1 MDRMRDYNI
10 KKLSDYKWEVEIDE
24 SLGMRV
30 PGIIFADENILEHA
44 RNENTIDQVINVAT
58 LPGILG
64 ASFAMPDIHFGYGFP
79 IGGVAAFDMEEGII
93 SPGGVGFDISC
104 GVRAMRTNLGLDD
117 IRNRIK
123 ELMQVLSY
131 SIPRGL
137 GKKGKIR
144 LSGGDMRKLLS
155 EGVSWAVKSGYGWE
169 EDIEF
174 IEEKGCMEA
183 ADPDYVGKTAI
194 ERGSTQVG
202 TLGSGNH
209 FLEVQVIDNIYD
221 SKAADILD
229 LEEGQVIVM
238 IHSGSRGLGHQ
249 VCSDYIREMQKAY
262 HKYNIEIPDRQLVC
276 APLGSPEAKRY
287 YGAMACAA
295 NYALVNRHCLAHWTR
310 EVFERVFTRSAESL
324 GLSTI
329 YDVSHNI
336 ARIEKHDMGM
346 GLVDVCVHRKG
357 ATRSYGPGHPDTPEL
372 FRDIGQPVIIPG
384 DMGTNSY
391 ILSGTENAM
400 KESFGSTCHGA
411 GRLMSRSK
419 AKKIIR
425 GQELKKQLESDGII
439 IMAGSMQ
446 SLAEEA
452 PQAYKDIENVVEVAA
467 SAGLSRR
474 IARLRP
480 LGVIK
485 G

>member
-1 MDRMRDYNI
+1 MNDYDI
-10 KKLSDYKWEVEIDE
+10 KKISDYKWKVEIDE

-30 PGIIFADENILEHA
+30 PGIVFADENILEHA
-44 RNENTIDQVINVAT
+44 MSENTIDQVVNVAT
-58 LPGILG
+58 LPGIIE

-79 IGGVAAFDMEEGII
+79 IGGVAAFDTEEGII

-104 GVRAMRTNLGLDD
+104 GVRAMRTSLGLDD
-117 IRNRIK
+117 IEGRIN
-123 ELMQVLSY
+123 ELMQVISY
-131 SIPRGL
+131 SVPRGL
-137 GKKGKIR
+137 GKKGKIK
-144 LSGGDMRKLLS
+144 LSGNEMKKLLS
-155 EGVSWAVKSGYGWE
+155 EGVRWAVKRKYGWE
-169 EDIEF
+169 EDTCF
-174 IEEKGCMEA
+174 IEEMGCMKDA
-183 ADPDYVGKTAI
+183 NPDYVGKTAI
-194 ERGSTQVG
+194 DRGSSQVG

-209 FLEVQVIDNIYD
+209 FLEIQVIDNIYD
-221 SKAADILD
+221 SKTADILD
-229 LEEGQVIVM
+229 LAEGQVIIM

-262 HKYNIEIPDRQLVC
+262 HKYNIEIPDRQLAC

-287 YGAMACAA
+287 YGAMSCAA

-310 EVFERVFTRSAESL
+310 QAFERVFNRSAESL

-336 ARIEKHDMGM
+336 ARIEKHDIG
-346 GLVDVCVHRKG
+346 GGPVDVCVHRKG
-357 ATRSYGPGHPDTPEL
+357 ATRSYGPGHPDLPES
-372 FRDIGQPVIIPG
+372 FREIGQPVIIPG

-391 ILSGTENAM
+391 ILSGEDNAI

-425 GQELKKQLESDGII
+425 GHELKKQLEADGII

-452 PQAYKDIENVVEVAA
+452 PQAYKNIEDVVEVAA
-467 SAGLSRR
+467 SAGLSKKV
-474 IARLRP
+474 ARLRP

>member
-1 MDRMRDYNI
+1 MNDYDI
-10 KKLSDYKWEVEIDE
+10 KKISDYKWKVEIDE

-30 PGIIFADENILEHA
+30 PGIVFADEIILEHA
-44 RNENTIDQVINVAT
+44 MSENTIDQVVNVAT
-58 LPGILG
+58 LPGIIE

-79 IGGVAAFDMEEGII
+79 IGGVAAFDTEEGII

-104 GVRAMRTNLGLDD
+104 GVRAMRTSLGLDD
-117 IRNRIK
+117 IEGRIK

-131 SIPRGL
+131 SVPRGL
-137 GKKGKIR
+137 GKKGKIK
-144 LSGGDMRKLLS
+144 LSGNEMKKLLS
-155 EGVSWAVKSGYGWE
+155 EGVKWAVKRNYGWE
-169 EDIEF
+169 EDTCF
-174 IEEKGCMEA
+174 IEEKGCMEDA
-183 ADPDYVGKTAI
+183 NPDYVGKTAI
-194 ERGSTQVG
+194 DRGSSQVG

-209 FLEVQVIDNIYD
+209 FLEIQVIDNIYD
-221 SKAADILD
+221 SKTADILD
-229 LEEGQVIVM
+229 LAEGQVIIM

-262 HKYNIEIPDRQLVC
+262 HKYNIEIPDHQLAC

-287 YGAMACAA
+287 YGAMSCAA

-310 EVFERVFTRSAESL
+310 QAFERVFNRSAESL

-336 ARIEKHDMGM
+336 ARIEKHDIG
-346 GLVDVCVHRKG
+346 GGPVDVCVHRKG
-357 ATRSYGPGHPDTPEL
+357 ATRSYGPGNPDLPEP
-372 FRDIGQPVIIPG
+372 FRETGQPVIIPG

-391 ILSGTENAM
+391 ILSGENNAM

-425 GQELKKQLESDGII
+425 GHELKKQLEADGII
-439 IMAGSMQ
+439 VMAGSMQ

-452 PQAYKDIENVVEVAA
+452 PQAYKDIEDVVEVAA
-467 SAGLSRR
+467 RAGLSKKV
-474 IARLRP
+474 ARLRP

>member
-1 MDRMRDYNI
+1 MSGRNYSI
-10 KKLSDYKWEVEIDE
+10 KKINDYKWEIETDG
-24 SLGMRV
+24 SLGMKV
-30 PGIIFADENILEHA
+30 PGIIFADEMILEHA
-44 RNENTIDQVINVAT
+44 KNENTIDQVVNVAT
-58 LPGILG
+58 LPGILD

-117 IRNRIK
+117 MRDRIK
-123 ELMQVLSY
+123 DLMQVLSF

-137 GKKGKIR
+137 GKKGKIK
-144 LSGGDMRKLLS
+144 LSGNEMKKLIS
-155 EGVSWAVKSGYGWE
+155 EGVSWAVKRNYGWE

-194 ERGSTQVG
+194 DRGSAQVG

-209 FLEVQVIDNIYD
+209 FIEVQVIDSIYD

-249 VCSDYIREMQKAY
+249 VCSDHIREMQRAY
-262 HKYNIEIPDRQLVC
+262 HKYNIEIPDRQLAC

-287 YGAMACAA
+287 YGAMSCAV
-295 NYALVNRHCLAHWTR
+295 NYAMVNRHCLAHWTR
-310 EVFERVFTRSAESL
+310 DAFESVFNKSAESL

-336 ARIEKHDMGM
+336 ARIEKHDIG
-346 GLVDVCVHRKG
+346 GRQVDICVHRKG
-357 ATRSYGPGHPDTPEL
+357 ATRSYGPGHPDIPEL

-391 ILSGTENAM
+391 ILVGTGDAM

-411 GRLMSRSK
+411 GRMMSRSK
-419 AKKIIR
+419 AKKTIR
-425 GQELKKQLESDGII
+425 GEDLKRQLEAEGII
-439 IMAGSMQ
+439 IIADSMQ
-446 SLAEEA
+446 GLAEEA
-452 PQAYKDIENVVEVAA
+452 PQAYKDIENVVEIAS
-467 SAGLSRR
+467 SAGLSKKV
-474 IARLRP
+474 AKLRP

>member
-1 MDRMRDYNI
+1 MNDYVI
-10 KKLSDYKWEVEIDE
+10 KKISDYKWKVEIDE

-30 PGIIFADENILEHA
+30 PGIVFADENILEHA
-44 RNENTIDQVINVAT
+44 MSENTIDQVVNVAT
-58 LPGILG
+58 LPGIIE

-79 IGGVAAFDMEEGII
+79 IGGVAAFDTEEGII

-104 GVRAMRTNLGLDD
+104 GVRAMRTSLGLDD
-117 IRNRIK
+117 IGNRIK
-123 ELMQVLSY
+123 DLMQVLSY
-131 SIPRGL
+131 SVPRGL

-144 LSGGDMRKLLS
+144 LSGNEMKKLLS
-155 EGVSWAVKSGYGWE
+155 EGVKWAVKRNYGWE
-169 EDIEF
+169 EDTCF
-174 IEEKGCMEA
+174 IEEKGCMEDA
-183 ADPDYVGKTAI
+183 NPDYVGKTAI
-194 ERGSTQVG
+194 DRGSSQVG

-209 FLEVQVIDNIYD
+209 FLEIQVIDNIYD
-221 SKAADILD
+221 SKTADILD
-229 LEEGQVIVM
+229 LAEGQVIIM

-262 HKYNIEIPDRQLVC
+262 HKYNIEIPDRQLAC

-287 YGAMACAA
+287 YGAMSCAA

-310 EVFERVFTRSAESL
+310 QAFERVFNRSAESL

-336 ARIEKHDMGM
+336 ARIEKHDIGR
-346 GLVDVCVHRKG
+346 GPVDVCVHRKG
-357 ATRSYGPGHPDTPEL
+357 ATRSYGPGHPDLPEP
-372 FRDIGQPVIIPG
+372 FREIGQPVIIPG

-391 ILSGTENAM
+391 ILSGENNAM

-425 GQELKKQLESDGII
+425 GHELKKQLEADGII
-439 IMAGSMQ
+439 VMAGSMQ

-452 PQAYKDIENVVEVAA
+452 PQAYKNIEDVVEVAA
-467 SAGLSRR
+467 SAGLSKKV
-474 IARLRP
+474 ARLRP